1 MEMSRTGFDPR
12 RICAV
17 TFGLLLWL
25 QLAAG
30 TLTRE
35 LEFPDAEP
43 QRVVVYF
50 LPLVLLVLVTSL
62 RNLVISLLL
71 FPASFGWVLVVTPRS
86 HISGAVTSPWSF
98 VFVALTLIGYVLAA
112 SAWLRTP
119 PTGAPYLYT
128 KREPIRVKQDRWR
141 PYRGIFAP
149 RIALLVAVFIVSAAI
164 LPLSPDLVER
174 VARAFAHPA
183 DPDSIERGIILCNL
197 MLFFAWCGLAY
208 WLFFLP
214 SIGIED
220 RVRHLETKLQATIAR
235 ARRSQRRVFVRIGV
249 LVIVAIA
256 AGFCLLEY
264 T

>member
-35 LEFPDAEP
+35 LEFPDAEI

-50 LPLVLLVLVTSL
+50 IPLVLLVLVTFF
-62 RNLVISLLL
+62 RNLVISLLF

-86 HISGAVTSPWSF
+86 HVSGAVTSAWSF
-98 VFVALTLIGYVLAA
+98 VFIALTLIGYIIAA
-112 SAWLRTP
+112 SAWLRAP
-119 PTGAPYLYT
+119 PIGAPYLDT
-128 KREPIRVKQDRWR
+128 KRVSVPVKQDRWR
-141 PYRGIFAP
+141 PYRGTFAP
-149 RIALLVAVFIVSAAI
+149 RIALLVGAFLVSAAL
-164 LPLSPDLVER
+164 LPLSPELVTR
-174 VARAFAHPA
+174 VAGSFEHPA
-183 DPDSIERGIILCNL
+183 DGDSIERGIILCNL

-214 SIGIED
+214 SVGIED
-220 RVRHLETKLQATIAR
+220 RVRHLETKLQATVAR
-235 ARRSQRRVFVRIGV
+235 ARRLRARAFVRIAVFALVGV
-249 LVIVAIA
+249 VV
-256 AGFCLLEY
+256 GFLLLEH